1 MSCCLQRMQ
10 RLLYVFQEMEWAL
23 MDDVDAEDL
32 DPETL
37 KCFFSGT

>member
-1 MSCCLQRMQ
+1 MQ

-32 DPETL
+32 DQNDPHQ
-37 KCFFSGT
+37 